1 MFLPPHRSPRFSK
14 FIPGDLTLFDVG
26 LFDTFVGK
34 EASTPFLAYVVST
47 AQPIPTLAFL
57 SSFLGRGC
65 LRLCYTNSKSLSLSV
80 RGDGHVAA
88 RIIEVTGTM
97 LNSQVHCTEHQP
109 RPALRAAG
117 MVPRV
122 QRHVGQRG
130 RRLSGLTLSDGPR
143 TWCSAYRLAK
153 VWCRGKHN
161 GTHLSATVG
170 VQLVGMK
177 GDESVCGDRWR
188 VSTYSALAV
197 PASDLPGS

>member
-1 MFLPPHRSPRFSK
+1 MWASSTRLLARRLRPRSWRMWSQQPNPSPLWPPGFL
-14 FIPGDLTLFDVG
+14 LFG
-26 LFDTFVGK
+26 GG
-34 EASTPFLAYVVST
+34 VVCCGSVT
-47 AQPIPTLAFL
+47 PIP
-57 SSFLGRGC
+57 
-65 LRLCYTNSKSLSLSV
+65 YSKSLSLSV

-197 PASDLPGS
+197 PASDLPVS